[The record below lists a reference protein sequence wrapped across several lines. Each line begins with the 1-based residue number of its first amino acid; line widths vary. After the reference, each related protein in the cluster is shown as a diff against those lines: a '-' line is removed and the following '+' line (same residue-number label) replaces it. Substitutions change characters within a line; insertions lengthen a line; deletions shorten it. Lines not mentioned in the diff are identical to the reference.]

1 MEPELAEAAGT
12 AQLPHLPA
20 QGRQPRRPST
30 LHMVTEALQAQD
42 ERKGASIVATKR
54 FILAKYPTVDP
65 GHLGD
70 LLKQALSKGLSCGDL
85 VRPHNSSAM
94 GATGLGLGA
103 EVPPPL
109 APLPPLLHPQLAPEK
124 LWQKQTMDQ
133 VDPIR
138 GQVPKVGRKGT
149 PGMHSSPTRS
159 DGAKPPGA
167 ACQPRAPSKGHSGS
181 PVALKVRGGGGGGGE
196 GSPGGAG
203 AKGSRAALVGK
214 SRAKA
219 PRGARQDTPKAK
231 GDQGKARKP
240 RGTPETGQ
248 GRPGCRVVATPLE
261 GRQGL

>member
-42 ERKGASIVATKR
+42 ERKGASIVAIKR

-149 PGMHSSPTRS
+149 PGMHSSEAPWGVAWPQRS
-159 DGAKPPGA
+159 RSQG
-167 ACQPRAPSKGHSGS
+167 QS
-181 PVALKVRGGGGGGGE
+181 PW
-196 GSPGGAG
+196 
-203 AKGSRAALVGK
+203 
-214 SRAKA
+214 
-219 PRGARQDTPKAK
+219 T
-231 GDQGKARKP
+231 
-240 RGTPETGQ
+240 
-248 GRPGCRVVATPLE
+248 
-261 GRQGL
+261 